1 MRCESKAICGSIL
14 CLLST
19 KGVRS
24 IGPRSIGL
32 LMLRVFGSLIA
43 AIDSVQLV
51 ALRHS
56 IYR

>member
-1 MRCESKAICGSIL
+1 MLIAMLYATKAMLFYI
-14 CLLST
+14 LST

-24 IGPRSIGL
+24 IGL
-32 LMLRVFGSLIA
+32 LMLRALSLLSA

-51 ALRHS
+51 AMKHS